1 MDNVTLNL
9 FVETY
14 LHLLG
19 KRNPEVERH
28 SRRVAMLTVELAKA
42 CRISKRNRIHI
53 WRGAMLHDIGKIC
66 IPDEIL
72 QKEAPLTKEEYAIIR
87 EHPITAYNILRQVP
101 YFRPALDIPYY
112 HHEKWDGTGY
122 PLGLKGKKIPLV
134 ARISAV
140 VDVWDALLSDRP
152 YRPAWKPEDAKMYL
166 LEQAGSH
173 FDPQVVRVFVGVDEA
188 PLPFNPERKLYNG
201 QIPENILWH
210 EGGNLSTAMDGRITN

>member
-1 MDNVTLNL
+1 
-9 FVETY
+9 
-14 LHLLG
+14 
-19 KRNPEVERH
+19 
-28 SRRVAMLTVELAKA
+28 
-42 CRISKRNRIHI
+42 
-53 WRGAMLHDIGKIC
+53 MLHDIGKIC

>member
-122 PLGLKGKKIPLV
+122 PRGLRGEQIPLP
-134 ARISAV
+134 ARIFAV
-140 VDVWDALLSDRP
+140 VDVWDALSSDRP
-152 YRPAWKPEDAKMYL
+152 YRNAWPREKIEQYL
-166 LEQAGSH
+166 ISESATH
-173 FDPQVVRVFVGVDEA
+173 FDPHVVTIFLKMVEKGE
-188 PLPFNPERKLYNG
+188 
-201 QIPENILWH
+201 I
-210 EGGNLSTAMDGRITN
+210 